1 MLLVYNPMKT
11 VKKIWDAGSY
21 CFTNETFKAS
31 TPQPGAPE
39 AETHLLPL
47 GRTQIRQDLLQEF
60 QMTRGDRD
68 FGPGRGWFWDGFR
81 MVFIWCSYGLTW
93 FQYSFNMVSIWFNM
107 IYPLVN
113 VHITME
119 NHHILW
125 VNQL

>member
-1 MLLVYNPMKT
+1 
-11 VKKIWDAGSY
+11 
-21 CFTNETFKAS
+21 
-31 TPQPGAPE
+31 
-39 AETHLLPL
+39 
-47 GRTQIRQDLLQEF
+47 
-60 QMTRGDRD
+60 MTRGDRD

-81 MVFIWCSYGLTW
+81 MVFIW
-93 FQYSFNMVSIWFNM
+93 FQYGFNMVSIWFNM